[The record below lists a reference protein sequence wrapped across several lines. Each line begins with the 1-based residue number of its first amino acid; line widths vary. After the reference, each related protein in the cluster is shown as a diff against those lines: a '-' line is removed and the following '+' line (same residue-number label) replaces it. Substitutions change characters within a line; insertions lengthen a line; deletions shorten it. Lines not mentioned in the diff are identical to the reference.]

1 MRRCKISKL
10 LAIPTRF
17 AEFESLQVSSEQM
30 TKVLTVSKKQLYPA
44 SKFVTLLAASAF
56 LITSNSYFTRVAV
69 SAAEPPAPAPSAA
82 PGMSTA
88 TGPIDIKADTQEFA
102 GDHVIANGHVHVN
115 YKGTTVVAPTATLV
129 RDAQGQPQ
137 VAVFT
142 GHAYLVQDDNKI
154 DADKLT
160 FVMSDGKV
168 IADGNAHSEVI
179 ASDGADQTPAGAA
192 GKTDAKTAPAVAAKP
207 APAKPKG
214 DWQTDDENGDAAPQ
228 VAMNA
233 DGTSGGAPAAAAAP
247 AKPAEKIYTDSDHQ
261 IYEQNTGH
269 FEAMGHVRVKHGDI
283 RVTSNHLQ
291 LVYGADKKPET
302 ALFTGG
308 VAATQNENNT
318 KADAMT
324 YFLTTQR
331 LQASGNVRSKV
342 IQQKTAGPGVP
353 GAKKEKEKAASV
365 TKPSASA
372 EPMLKTN
379 ANKKRMAAEGNGTTF
394 VMGMDTESA
403 EPIYIFSDAQDYTK
417 DNGRT
422 TAEGNCTVYF
432 NDSVGKGQRVVMLRN
447 EEGRAER
454 ILFFGRSQVT
464 QPGKR
469 WIGDKITFMVP
480 DQRVIAEGNTRAI
493 ILSTKGQIQP
503 PAPGSATK
511 AAAPATTAPAGTDD
525 KTNSTNDSA
534 EKLAKKK
541 GADGSDASTGND
553 ANSSQ
558 QMAATGTEGTH

>member
-1 MRRCKISKL
+1 
-10 LAIPTRF
+10 
-17 AEFESLQVSSEQM
+17 M
-30 TKVLTVSKKQLYPA
+30 TKVSTVSNKQSAGA
-44 SKFVTLLAASAF
+44 SKFATVLAASAF
-56 LITSNSYFTRVAV
+56 LYTSNCYLTCPTAF
-69 SAAEPPAPAPSAA
+69 AAEPAAPPPSTA

-102 GDHVIANGHVHVN
+102 GDHVIANGHVHVI
-115 YKGTTVVAPTATLV
+115 YKGTTVVAPAATLV

-168 IADGNAHSEVI
+168 VADGNAHSEVI

-214 DWQTDDENGDAAPQ
+214 DWQTDDENGDAPQ
-228 VAMNA
+228 IALNA
-233 DGTSGGAPAAAAAP
+233 DGTAAGAPAAAP
-247 AKPAEKIYTDSDHQ
+247 TKPAEKIFTDSDHQ

-283 RVTSNHLQ
+283 HVTSNHLQ

-302 ALFTGG
+302 ALFTGA

-342 IQQKTAGPGVP
+342 IQQKAPDP
-353 GAKKEKEKAASV
+353 AAAKKEKEKAASV
-365 TKPSASA
+365 TKPTASA

-379 ANKKRMAAEGNGTTF
+379 VNKKRLAAEGGGTTF

-432 NDSVGKGQRVVMLRN
+432 NESIGKGQRVLLLRN

-454 ILFFGRSQVT
+454 IMFFGRSQVT

-503 PAPGSATK
+503 PE
-511 AAAPATTAPAGTDD
+511 AASAPAPAPAENKINGTD
-525 KTNSTNDSA
+525 DSA

>member
-1 MRRCKISKL
+1 
-10 LAIPTRF
+10 
-17 AEFESLQVSSEQM
+17 M
-30 TKVLTVSKKQLYPA
+30 TKVLMVSKRRLFPA
-44 SKFVTLLAASAF
+44 SKFVALLAVSAF
-56 LITSNSYFTRVAV
+56 LITSNYSFAGLAA
-69 SAAEPPAPAPSAA
+69 SAAEPAAPAPAPPGT
-82 PGMSTA
+82 PGMSTT

-102 GDHVIANGHVHVN
+102 GEHVIANGHVHVV

-192 GKTDAKTAPAVAAKP
+192 GKTPATPAVAAKP
-207 APAKPKG
+207 APVKPKG
-214 DWQTDDENGDAAPQ
+214 DWQTDDENGEAPQ
-228 VAMNA
+228 VALNA
-233 DGTSGGAPAAAAAP
+233 DGTSGGAPAAP
-247 AKPAEKIYTDSDHQ
+247 PNKPAEKIYTDSDHQ

-283 RVTSNHLQ
+283 RVTSTHLQ

-342 IQQKTAGPGVP
+342 IQQK
-353 GAKKEKEKAASV
+353 
-365 TKPSASA
+365 
-372 EPMLKTN
+372 
-379 ANKKRMAAEGNGTTF
+379 
-394 VMGMDTESA
+394 
-403 EPIYIFSDAQDYTK
+403 
-417 DNGRT
+417 
-422 TAEGNCTVYF
+422 
-432 NDSVGKGQRVVMLRN
+432 
-447 EEGRAER
+447 
-454 ILFFGRSQVT
+454 
-464 QPGKR
+464 
-469 WIGDKITFMVP
+469 
-480 DQRVIAEGNTRAI
+480 
-493 ILSTKGQIQP
+493 
-503 PAPGSATK
+503 
-511 AAAPATTAPAGTDD
+511 AAAPGAPA
-525 KTNSTNDSA
+525 
-534 EKLAKKK
+534 
-541 GADGSDASTGND
+541 
-553 ANSSQ
+553 
-558 QMAATGTEGTH
+558 